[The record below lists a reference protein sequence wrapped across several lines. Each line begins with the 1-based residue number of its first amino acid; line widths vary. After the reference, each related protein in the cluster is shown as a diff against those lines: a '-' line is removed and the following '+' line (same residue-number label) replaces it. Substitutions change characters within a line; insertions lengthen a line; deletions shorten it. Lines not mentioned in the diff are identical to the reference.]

1 MNKTCPKTRF
11 LKERHPNAAKE
22 QIRTQALAEDGDGNQ
37 SKNALN

>member
-11 LKERHPNAAKE
+11 LKEHHPNAAKE
-22 QIRTQALAEDGDGNQ
+22 QALAEDGNQ

>member
-22 QIRTQALAEDGDGNQ
+22 QIRTQALAEDGNQ
-37 SKNALN
+37 SKNELN